1 VTHVLILAFALML
14 DAIIGDPKPLWSRIP
29 HPAAL
34 MGRLIATLDKR
45 LNKAPNQRA
54 KGIAT
59 LAILLASALLIA
71 KTITALNAPVL
82 ELITVAIL
90 LAHGSLIQHV
100 KAVATALATSL
111 PDARNEVAK
120 IVSRDTADMSPSD
133 VTRSAIESA
142 AENFS
147 DGVIAP
153 AFWYLVAGLPGLLIY
168 KFTNTADSMIGY
180 KTQRHADFGRAAAR
194 FDDLLNLVPARLT
207 ALLVTIAHANPRAWP
222 QIRLDAALHRSP
234 NAGWPEA
241 AIAATQDIALAG
253 PRRYDGE
260 LRDFPLVNPAGRH
273 DLSAADISA
282 TITALWRTWALAL
295 ILIAIL
301 AVA

>member
-1 VTHVLILAFALML
+1 MTHALVLAFALIL
-14 DAIIGDPKPLWSRIP
+14 DAIIGDPKPFWSRIP

-34 MGRLIATLDKR
+34 MGRLIAALDKR
-45 LNKAPNQRA
+45 FNNAPNQRA

-59 LAILLASALLIA
+59 LVILIATALLIA
-71 KTITALNAPVL
+71 KAITALNAPVI
-82 ELITVAIL
+82 ELIIVTIL
-90 LAHGSLIQHV
+90 LAHGSLITHV
-100 KAVATALATSL
+100 KAVATALKTSL
-111 PDARNEVAK
+111 PDARTEVAK
-120 IVSRDTADMSPSD
+120 IVSRDTADMSASD
-133 VTRSAIESA
+133 VTRSVIESA

-153 AFWYLVAGLPGLLIY
+153 AFWYLIGGLPGLLIY

-180 KTQRHADFGRAAAR
+180 KTPRHADFGWAAAR

-207 ALLVTIAHANPRAWP
+207 ALLISITHLNLKAWP
-222 QIRLDAALHRSP
+222 QIRQDAALHKSP

-241 AIAATQDIALAG
+241 AIAATQHIALAG
-253 PRRYDGE
+253 PRRYNGE
-260 LRDFPLVNPAGRH
+260 LRDFPFVNPAGRR
-273 DLSAADISA
+273 DLTATDITT

-295 ILIAIL
+295 ILTIIL